1 MLEPGQLGRYSKAE
15 VEIIKSAFAGNEQI
29 LYEVRDVLMGFR
41 NSLSVTFNEEV
52 LQVMKKFIL
61 PEISAD
67 VPLVKQSDLYVKLE
81 VIHDLPVDAAIL
93 HLEARDIAIDYLK
106 DRFQVLAGGKNDR
119 KVLDFLNRDVEP
131 EQRYKNTIAY
141 QFLATTGN
149 WIESRVYEMEA
160 LSLYK
165 EETEEEKKKRLAQS
179 SNK

>member
-1 MLEPGQLGRYSKAE
+1 MQPGQTGRYSKVE
-15 VEIIKSAFAGNEQI
+15 VDIIKGAFANNESI

-41 NSLSVTFNEEV
+41 NELTVKFTDEV

-61 PEISAD
+61 PEVSSD
-67 VPLVKQSDLYVKLE
+67 VPLVKQSDLYTKLE
-81 VIHDLPVDAAIL
+81 IIHDLPVNAALL
-93 HLEARDIAIDYLK
+93 HLEAREIAIDYLK
-106 DRFQVLAGGKNDR
+106 DRFNVLAGGKNER
-119 KVLDFLNRDVEP
+119 NVLDFLNRDVDP
-131 EQRYKNTIAY
+131 EQRYKNHIAY
-141 QFLATTGN
+141 QFLATTTN